1 MPKKQDETQ
10 DEFRTRMAGL
20 LREVI
25 EEAEEKGEPQGIF
38 IRICPAALQSRR
50 VQCFLR
56 PTAVGALE
64 IAARR
69 LRCDLVCLAAGL
81 VTF

>member
-1 MPKKQDETQ
+1 MSTTDRIGEIVLVVSG
-10 DEFRTRMAGL
+10 EFTC
-20 LREVI
+20 E
-25 EEAEEKGEPQGIF
+25 QGIF
-38 IRICPAALQSRR
+38 TRICPAALQSKR

>member
-1 MPKKQDETQ
+1 MSTTDRIGEIVLVVWG
-10 DEFRTRMAGL
+10 EFTC
-20 LREVI
+20 E
-25 EEAEEKGEPQGIF
+25 QGIHSNM
-38 IRICPAALQSRR
+38 PSRTAIGTSSM
-50 VQCFLR
+50 FLETYR
-56 PTAVGALE
+56 SGALE